1 MDGRWRDSN
10 HAANFFALTTMLS
23 VVCASDLLEILTAR
37 LIYDPAGYRE
47 LYRSG
52 ILHRDISVNNVL
64 IGKPGAVFPNRG
76 VIIDLDMAIWLDR
89 KKSLYGI
96 DFKTVSFPDVHF
108 Y

>member
-1 MDGRWRDSN
+1 
-10 HAANFFALTTMLS
+10 MLS
-23 VVCASDLLEILTAR
+23 VVCASDLLELLTTR

-64 IGKPGAVFPNRG
+64 IGKPGSVFPNRG

-89 KKSLYGI
+89 KKSSYGI
-96 DFKTVSFPDVHF
+96 DFKTVRFPDVHL